1 MLMWLPTESRCGR
14 GPSWRSK
21 PPSSSGLGLRPFKAA
36 ARVRIP
42 LGVRDGSCYSKAQWR
57 SWLARRPV
65 TAKVA
70 GSSPVWVAFRSAG
83 SAPVRPG
90 SSVGTS
96 DRLKSGRSAVRPRP
110 WPHLWTPW
118 PRRACGIGPSGLSFP
133 GIAAG
138 VEDPW
143 MPAFAAVAARSTPV
157 ARWRGRAGRPLTV
170 GRDTAT
176 IRPYGGYADITLRD
190 H

>member
-14 GPSWRSK
+14 GSSRRSK

-110 WPHLWTPW
+110 WPHLWLSLTP
-118 PRRACGIGPSGLSFP
+118 PSLRDRAVGPILSGFD
-133 GIAAG
+133 AG
-138 VEDPW
+138 AEDPW
-143 MPAFAAVAARSTPV
+143 MPAFAAVAARSTRV
-157 ARWRGRAGRPLTV
+157 DRSRGTDGRPLTV

-176 IRPYGGYADITLRD
+176 IRPYGGYADVTFRD